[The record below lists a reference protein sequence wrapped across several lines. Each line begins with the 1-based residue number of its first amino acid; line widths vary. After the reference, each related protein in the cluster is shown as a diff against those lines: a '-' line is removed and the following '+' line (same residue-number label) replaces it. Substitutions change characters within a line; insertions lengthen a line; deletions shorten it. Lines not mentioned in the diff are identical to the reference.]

1 MKDVPAMK
9 AIVCEKPG
17 DESVLKIGEVPDPK
31 AGPGQLLIRV
41 KCAGVNRADLMQRQG
56 FYPPPPGVSEIIGM
70 ECAGEVAAIGAGV
83 SGWRVG
89 ERAMALLAGGG
100 YAELA
105 AVDSGSAMKIPA
117 SMSDEEGAAFPE
129 VFITAFLNIFR
140 LAEAKPGDSV
150 LVHGGG
156 SGVGTASILLCKEA
170 GVRSIVTAGSDAKC
184 EQCLKLGADV
194 AINYNSGPFP
204 AAVKTATNGRG
215 ADVILDS
222 IGAAYL
228 APNLEALAQSG
239 RLVLIGLMKGART
252 EIDLTAVLRRHLK
265 VIGSTLRTRPAKE
278 KAQIIAALLAR
289 FGAALEAGRLR
300 PPIYKVVPMS
310 NVAEAHRMMAASE
323 HFGKIVLR
331 IA

>member
-1 MKDVPAMK
+1 MEDVPAMK
-9 AIVCEKPG
+9 AVVCKEPG

-41 KCAGVNRADLMQRQG
+41 KYAGVNRADLMQRQG
-56 FYPPPPGVSEIIGM
+56 YYPPPPGASEIIGM
-70 ECAGEVAAIGAGV
+70 ECSGEVAAVGAGV
-83 SGWRVG
+83 TGWRVG
-89 ERAMALLAGGG
+89 ERAMALLPGGG

-105 AVDSGSAMKIPA
+105 VVDSGSAMKIPA

-129 VFITAFLNIFR
+129 VFITAFLNIFM

-228 APNLEALAQSG
+228 APNLEALAHSG

-252 EIDLTAVLRRHLK
+252 EIDLTAVLRRHLT
-265 VIGSTLRTRPAKE
+265 VIGSTLRTRPEKE

-300 PPIYKVVPMS
+300 PPIYKVVPMA

>member
-1 MKDVPAMK
+1 MEDVLAMK
-9 AIVCEKPG
+9 AVVAEKPG
-17 DESVLKIGEVPDPK
+17 DESVLKIGEAPDPK

-41 KCAGVNRADLMQRQG
+41 KYAGLNRADLMQRQG
-56 FYPPPPGVSEIIGM
+56 YYPPPPGVSEIIGM

-89 ERAMALLAGGG
+89 ERAMALLPGGG

-105 AVDSGSAMKIPA
+105 VVDSGSAMKIPA

-129 VFITAFLNIFR
+129 VFLTGFLNIFM

-228 APNLEALAQSG
+228 GPNLETLAHSG

-252 EIDLTAVLRRHLK
+252 EIDLTAILRRHLK
-265 VIGSTLRTRPAKE
+265 VIGSTLRTRTEKE
-278 KAQIIAALLAR
+278 KAQIVAALLTR

-300 PPIYKVVPMS
+300 PPIYKVVPMA

-331 IA
+331 IG